1 MYMYRNFGKVS
12 TLNQKPHVQDWSQ
25 ILATRPAWDRS
36 SEATLLVTSIGT
48 STSTGTGTG
57 TSTGRVARS
66 LRDRGTVLH
75 VLVVPVLYNLM

>member
-1 MYMYRNFGKVS
+1 MS

-48 STSTGTGTG
+48 STSTSTGTGTG
-57 TSTGRVARS
+57 TSTGRVGRS
-66 LRDRGTVLH
+66 LRDRSTIGYVK
-75 VLVVPVLYNLM
+75 YG